1 MIRSKYN
8 PGKVKPTNNIL
19 IKEDKDGEIDGKST
33 THTMINSCVPR
44 MWESNIA
51 MDSYLDCGMHLIF
64 QGIAADIVELAGSF
78 MSDHG
83 LESKFTCFVN
93 QFLLDIQSLWQSWS
107 QMKYFQKD
115 KWLAED
121 DLGLSCII
129 PFI

>member
-44 MWESNIA
+44 MWESNIV
-51 MDSYLDCGMHLIF
+51 MESYLDCGMHLTFRGVVSDNI
-64 QGIAADIVELAGSF
+64 ELVRSF

-83 LESKFTCFVN
+83 LESKFNHLVN
-93 QFLLDIQSLWQSWS
+93 PFLLDIQSLRLPWCH
-107 QMKYFQKD
+107 MKYFPK
-115 KWLAED
+115 
-121 DLGLSCII
+121 
-129 PFI
+129 